1 MQAFTDLATATYCP
15 RKLYY
20 KRDRD
25 GHVQPDEIAS
35 IRNLA
40 YRYESILDGRTAL
53 GTEPIAT
60 APQNYRSTLESAK
73 ERLDRWDALVRPDE
87 TRIFVEGKDAHG
99 IVHKLLADPIR
110 PVIVSPGEPP
120 EEGVWKPHSVWAT
133 AAAKAVSWEQSE
145 PIERA
150 YLEYPA
156 YGIIRPVRLTTRRKA
171 AYRKALRIANGLD
184 GAPPRLRNDSRC
196 GSCEYSDECGTRTR
210 SLRSRLSL

>member
-20 KRDRD
+20 RRDRAEYD
-25 GHVQPDEIAS
+25 QPDEIAS

-40 YRYESILDGRTAL
+40 YRYESILDGEVTL
-53 GTEPIAT
+53 ETEPIAT
-60 APQNYRSTLESAK
+60 SPQTYRSNLESAK
-73 ERLDRWDALVRPDE
+73 ARLDRWAELAAPE
-87 TRIFVEGKDAHG
+87 ESRIFVEGKDAHG
-99 IVHKLLADPIR
+99 VVHKLLTDPAS

-120 EEGVWKPHSVWAT
+120 EQGVWEPHSVWAT
-133 AAAKAVSWEQSE
+133 AAAKAVSWETGE

-156 YGIIRPVRLTTRRKA
+156 YGVVRPIRLTTRRKA
-171 AYRKALRIANGLD
+171 AYRKALRIAAGLD
-184 GAPPRLRNDSRC
+184 GPPPRLRNDSRC
-196 GSCEYSDECGTRTR
+196 GSCEYRDECGTKTQ